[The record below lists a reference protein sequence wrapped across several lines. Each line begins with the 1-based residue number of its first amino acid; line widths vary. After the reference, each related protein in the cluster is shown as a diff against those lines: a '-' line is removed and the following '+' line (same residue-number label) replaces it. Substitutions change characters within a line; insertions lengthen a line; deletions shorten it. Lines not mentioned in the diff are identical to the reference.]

1 MTNTSKQVE
10 NQHLMGLFLEKET
23 ETKKRIV
30 DGRQKERKQYSEI
43 IKKFWIT
50 STPIVCAST
59 FFWHVELKIS
69 SYLDNVFLRIFIPHS
84 ELI

>member
-10 NQHLMGLFLEKET
+10 NQHLMGFFLEKEQ

-43 IKKFWIT
+43 IKK
-50 STPIVCAST
+50 S
-59 FFWHVELKIS
+59 
-69 SYLDNVFLRIFIPHS
+69 
-84 ELI
+84 